1 MMDVNG
7 MKHEAKLAGWT
18 ERVEE
23 CRKSGLSVREWC
35 TERGVSV
42 ATYYRWERKVLRGME
57 GKGNQDKTDTE
68 TRFVEVPELGRGGC
82 GGRMVAEMESAKARI
97 RIYEG
102 ADAEVVR
109 ALCEAASC

>member
-1 MMDVNG
+1 MDANG
-7 MKHEAKLAGWT
+7 IKHEAKLAEWM

-23 CRKSGLSVREWC
+23 YGKSGLSAREWC
-35 TERGVSV
+35 TERVVSV
-42 ATYYRWERKVLRGME
+42 ATYYRWELEVLSGM
-57 GKGNQDKTDTE
+57 KGNENQDKTDAE
-68 TRFVEVPELGRGGC
+68 TRFVEISELGMGGC
-82 GGRMVAEMESAKARI
+82 RGRMVAEMESAKARI

>member
-1 MMDVNG
+1 MMDANG

-42 ATYYRWERKVLRGME
+42 ATYYRWEREVLSGME
-57 GKGNQDKTDTE
+57 GDGKEDKAE
-68 TRFVEVPELGRGGC
+68 AATRFVEIPELGTTGC
-82 GGRMVAEMESAKARI
+82 RGRMVAEMESAKARI
-97 RIYEG
+97 RVYEG

-109 ALCEAASC
+109 ALCGAALC

>member
-42 ATYYRWERKVLRGME
+42 ATYYRWEREVLSGME
-57 GKGNQDKTDTE
+57 RNGKEDETEAE
-68 TRFVEVPELGRGGC
+68 TRFVEIPELGTGVCR
-82 GGRMVAEMESAKARI
+82 GRMVAEMETAKARI
-97 RIYEG
+97 RVYEG